1 MLERIAM
8 CHLRHFE
15 SPSVRWQNPK
25 NLGLKYDAVN
35 ARQTN
40 KMYSQLKGRAL
51 RNRRRRGGNRHYK
64 LFYIVLQ

>member
-25 NLGLKYDAVN
+25 NLGLKYDARNV
-35 ARQTN
+35 RQQIKCTAN
-40 KMYSQLKGRAL
+40 KKKEQRSSQNQVIINSYSFER
-51 RNRRRRGGNRHYK
+51 
-64 LFYIVLQ
+64 